1 MYEGSDVLGSN
12 STIHL
17 QRSEEAL
24 DELEEEEEEEPET
37 LELETEDTL
46 LELTELAETE
56 LLELELG
63 SSQHLQGLPNFKFL
77 YS

>member
-24 DELEEEEEEEPET
+24 NELEEEEEPET

-46 LELTELAETE
+46 LELTELDEIE